1 MSGKS
6 RAFAVA
12 AATAGVIGMWAP
24 AASAYTGPSGNSS
37 GDTGVVNVSH
47 DQVPIQVCKNYVP
60 INVIGVQ
67 VPLDQIAVALG
78 LLSTGNTVSGEN
90 AICNQPTIQKDQ
102 NARSQHRH
110 LYRAQ
115 AQDMSANGSRS
126 WGPNGDMQWTPSVGR
141 GSGSSSGDT
150 GVVNVSHDQVPIQ
163 VCKNYVPINVIGV
176 QVPLDQITAALGIAA
191 PTQAVENNVCN
202 QPTVQ
207 KDQNGSA
214 HVQNHHHRW

>member
-6 RAFAVA
+6 RALAVA

-24 AASAYTGPSGNSS
+24 AASASTGPSGNSS

-47 DQVPIQVCKNYVP
+47 DQVPVQVCKNYVP

-78 LLSTGNTVSGEN
+78 LLSAGDTISGEN
-90 AICNQPTIQKDQ
+90 AVCNQPTVQKDQ
-102 NARSQHRH
+102 NARGEKRH
-110 LYRAQ
+110 LYRG
-115 AQDMSANGSRS
+115 QDMSAGNYQSSRD
-126 WGPNGDMQWTPSVGR
+126 GDMQWTPSLGR
-141 GSGSSSGDT
+141 DSASSSGDT
-150 GVVNVSHDQVPIQ
+150 GVVNLSHNQVPIQ

-202 QPTVQ
+202 QPTIQ
-207 KDQNGSA
+207 KDQNASA
-214 HVQNHHHRW
+214 KSRHHA

>member
-6 RAFAVA
+6 RALAVA

-24 AASAYTGPSGNSS
+24 AASAFTGPSGNSS

-60 INVIGVQ
+60 INVIGIQ

-78 LLSTGNTVSGEN
+78 LLSAGNTISGEN
-90 AICNQPTIQKDQ
+90 AVCDQPTVQKDQ
-102 NARSQHRH
+102 NARSEKRH
-110 LYRAQ
+110 LYRG
-115 AQDMSANGSRS
+115 QDMSTGNYQSSRD
-126 WGPNGDMQWTPSVGR
+126 GDMQWTPSLGHGH

-150 GVVNVSHDQVPIQ
+150 GVVNLSHDQVPIQ
-163 VCKNYVPINVIGV
+163 VCKNYVPINVIGI
-176 QVPLDQITAALGIAA
+176 QVPLDQITGAVGIAA
-191 PTQAVENNVCN
+191 PTEAVNNSVCH

-207 KDQNGSA
+207 KDQNASA
-214 HVQNHHHRW
+214 QNHHRG